1 MAFPIDTLRMF
12 CLLAQKLNF
21 TETANYLN
29 INQSTLSRKIHQ
41 LEQTTQLR
49 LFHRGGNQI
58 HLTPQGRVFLESCQR
73 ILQEWDNTLDSL
85 HDDQDYLRGDIK
97 LGLLHPMARW
107 LSQTFFR
114 EFCAKHPHIRLHL
127 TTLHPTNLREM
138 ADCDIMIAPFL
149 PCDQSLV
156 AKPLAKY
163 RRVFCAS
170 PQYIAQH
177 GLPRHPQELSQH
189 QCITNTNCPNQE
201 LSWKWESKEAEGV
214 VDVSGTISTDSV
226 DIATNLALAGMGIAL
241 IPLDQI
247 NHLLEKG
254 ELVDVFNCEYYQWG
268 ELYAV
273 YRSRQYTPERFAVFM
288 TELRQ
293 YISSHCN
300 THSGPNRMKVV
311 PAAPLSSYAAMPAH
325 P

>member
-107 LSQTFFR
+107 LSQSFLG

-127 TTLHPTNLREM
+127 TTLHPSHLREM

-156 AKPLAKY
+156 AKSLGKY

-170 PQYIAQH
+170 PTYIAQY
-177 GLPRHPQELSQH
+177 GLPRHPHELSNH

-201 LSWKWESKEAEGV
+201 FSWTWESAHDSGV
-214 VDVSGTISTDSV
+214 IDVKGVISTDSV
-226 DIATNLALAGMGIAL
+226 DIATNLAMAGMGIAQL
-241 IPLDQI
+241 PLDQVRAHI
-247 NHLLEKG
+247 ANGKLLDLFDG
-254 ELVDVFNCEYYQWG
+254 QYYQSG
-268 ELYAV
+268 QLYAV
-273 YRSRQYTPERFAVFM
+273 YRSRQYIPERFSVFM
-288 TELRQ
+288 ADLSE
-293 YISSHCN
+293 YIYRYRREHNSPDSL
-300 THSGPNRMKVV
+300 
-311 PAAPLSSYAAMPAH
+311 AAPCAFTTVFNAAH